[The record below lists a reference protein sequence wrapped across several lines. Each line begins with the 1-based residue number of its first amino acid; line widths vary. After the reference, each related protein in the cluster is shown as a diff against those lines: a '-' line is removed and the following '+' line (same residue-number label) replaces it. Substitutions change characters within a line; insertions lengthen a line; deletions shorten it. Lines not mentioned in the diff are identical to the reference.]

1 MKIDNSSKSVGNLT
15 GSAGSRA
22 AAAGTAKTE
31 GASGAQ
37 QAEQGSTVVSTTLHT
52 IADTEPAFNSQRV
65 AEIRQAI
72 SDGRFQINPEKIADG
87 LINSVREM
95 LAQNRRSA

>member
-1 MKIDNSSKSVGNLT
+1 MKIDNSPKSIGNLT
-15 GSAGSRA
+15 GSASSRA
-22 AAAGTAKTE
+22 GAAKAENT
-31 GASGAQ
+31 SGAQ